1 MNCLYY
7 TNIIPNMKPSWCEW
21 LLYYFKKYPK
31 EPEEVDVKKNDD
43 VINIDENYYLGEFD
57 DYIGDDE
64 GPIWF

>member
-1 MNCLYY
+1 MNS
-7 TNIIPNMKPSWCEW
+7 SWCDW

-31 EPEEVDVKKNDD
+31 ESEDVNIKKNDD

-57 DYIGDDE
+57 DYLGGDE